1 MSEDL
6 ITKTVKSTKRL
17 GRGRSSGKGKTSGRG
32 MNGQKSR
39 TGSSTK
45 FFEGGQTKLVM
56 RLPKNKGFKSK
67 SVQRTLAITTA
78 KLTELFDAGSEINVP
93 VIADK
98 LGVSMQTLKN
108 IDCVKIIGSSKERL
122 DYKFSPEV
130 KFSKGLEKIQS
141 K

>member
-1 MSEDL
+1 MSAEL
-6 ITKTVKSTKRL
+6 ITKTVKSTKRV

-39 TGSSTK
+39 TGASTK

-67 SVQRTLAITTA
+67 TTQKTLTITVE
-78 KLTELFDAGSEINVP
+78 KLLKLFKSGSEIKISTVVEKMGVAAQVAKDIEFVK
-93 VIADK
+93 VIG
-98 LGVSMQTLKN
+98 L
-108 IDCVKIIGSSKERL
+108 SKEKL
-122 DYKFSPEV
+122 DYNFGSEV

>member
-1 MSEDL
+1 MSTEL
-6 ITKTVKSTKRL
+6 IAKTVKSTKRL

-39 TGSSTK
+39 TGASTK

-67 SVQRTLAITTA
+67 TAQKSLTITTK
-78 KLTELFDAGSEINVP
+78 KLTELFKSGSEIKISAV
-93 VIADK
+93 VEK
-98 LGVSMQTLKN
+98 LGVCAQTAKN
-108 IDCVKIIGSSKERL
+108 IESIKVIGLVKEKL
-122 DYKFSPEV
+122 DYNFGPGI

>member
-1 MSEDL
+1 MSTEL
-6 ITKTVKSTKRL
+6 IAKTVKSTKRL

-39 TGSSTK
+39 TGASTK

-56 RLPKNKGFKSK
+56 RLPKIKGFKSK
-67 SVQRTLAITTA
+67 TTQRSLTVTA
-78 KLTELFDAGSEINVP
+78 KKLTEIFEPGSKINVSM
-93 VIADK
+93 VIEK
-98 LGVSMQTLKN
+98 IGVSTQIAKN
-108 IDCVKIIGSSKERL
+108 IKSIKVIGLVKEKM
-122 DYKFSPEV
+122 DYSFSPEI

>member
-1 MSEDL
+1 MSTDL
-6 ITKTVKSTKRL
+6 ITKTVKSTKRV

-67 SVQRTLAITTA
+67 TTKRCLTITTS
-78 KLTELFDAGSEINVP
+78 KLQELFDVKNEIK
-93 VIADK
+93 IASVAQK
-98 LGVSMQTLKN
+98 LGVSAQIAKN
-108 IDCVKIIGSSKERL
+108 IEYIKVIGSVKEKL
-122 DYKFSPEV
+122 DYKFGPEV

>member
-6 ITKTVKSTKRL
+6 ITKTVKSTKRV

-67 SVQRTLAITTA
+67 TVQRTLSITAA
-78 KLTELFDAGSEINVP
+78 KLIELFDAGSEINVS
-93 VIADK
+93 VVAEK
-98 LGVSMQTLKN
+98 LGVSLQIKKN
-108 IDCVKIIGSSKERL
+108 IELVKVIGLVKERL
-122 DYKFSPEV
+122 DYKFSSDV